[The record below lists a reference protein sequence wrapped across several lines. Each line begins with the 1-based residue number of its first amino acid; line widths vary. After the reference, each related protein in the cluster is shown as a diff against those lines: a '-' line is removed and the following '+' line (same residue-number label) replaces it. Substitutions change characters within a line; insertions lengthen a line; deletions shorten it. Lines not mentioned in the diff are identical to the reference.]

1 MITARESTGGSR
13 PARSRRSFAGTDPVV
28 HQIADIGHGVP
39 EGAQLPVED
48 SEHSTFTGD
57 HVSHAVVTVDDRGSD
72 LFRHAF
78 FEDAMDVL
86 HRGKLAGLRLL
97 PLLRPAAKLS
107 RDVVG
112 LLAEFAEAD
121 LVGIKRVKGSEH
133 LDDVIA
139 EHFSLG
145 HGYLGGEFLVVKHR
159 SFDEV
164 HDIERSP
171 VDGPFMLDTDR
182 ARHRYVA
189 AMHRRDDRM
198 LSTHVVG
205 RRQDLACRGTAK
217 HVGRTSGIVD
227 LERQVRVTTRDQR
240 KPQWRDH
247 ARNVQLEPSRQSL
260 SIDACRCLPHCALAS
275 FPDSQRPY
283 PSPISSWSMTEPP
296 QFSIDLTGQTILIT
310 GATSGLGKRF
320 AEVLALSGATVAIS
334 GRRVDRL
341 EALAAEINSA
351 GGVCAPVP
359 IDMTDTDSIL
369 AAVETASEAL
379 GTITGLV
386 NNAGIPDAQR
396 AHKMSIELIDK
407 VFDTN
412 LRGPWVLSCEVA
424 RRMIDADIGGRMVNI
439 SSVAARNYGGNGAA
453 LYSTTKAGVIRMTEV
468 LAVEWARFGINV
480 NAIAPG
486 AFHSEMM
493 DGMLER
499 MGDISGMFPRGR
511 LGNPSQLDSTLLF
524 FMSPSSEFVTGSVI
538 IADDGQSPR

>member
-1 MITARESTGGSR
+1 
-13 PARSRRSFAGTDPVV
+13 
-28 HQIADIGHGVP
+28 
-39 EGAQLPVED
+39 
-48 SEHSTFTGD
+48 
-57 HVSHAVVTVDDRGSD
+57 
-72 LFRHAF
+72 
-78 FEDAMDVL
+78 
-86 HRGKLAGLRLL
+86 
-97 PLLRPAAKLS
+97 
-107 RDVVG
+107 
-112 LLAEFAEAD
+112 
-121 LVGIKRVKGSEH
+121 
-133 LDDVIA
+133 
-139 EHFSLG
+139 
-145 HGYLGGEFLVVKHR
+145 
-159 SFDEV
+159 
-164 HDIERSP
+164 
-171 VDGPFMLDTDR
+171 
-182 ARHRYVA
+182 
-189 AMHRRDDRM
+189 
-198 LSTHVVG
+198 
-205 RRQDLACRGTAK
+205 
-217 HVGRTSGIVD
+217 
-227 LERQVRVTTRDQR
+227 
-240 KPQWRDH
+240 
-247 ARNVQLEPSRQSL
+247 
-260 SIDACRCLPHCALAS
+260 
-275 FPDSQRPY
+275 
-283 PSPISSWSMTEPP
+283 MTEPP